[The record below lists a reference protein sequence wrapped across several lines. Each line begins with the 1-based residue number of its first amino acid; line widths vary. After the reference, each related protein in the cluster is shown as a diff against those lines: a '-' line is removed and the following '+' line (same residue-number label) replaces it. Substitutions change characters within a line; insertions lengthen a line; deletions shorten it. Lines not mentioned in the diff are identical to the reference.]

1 MISLELKFFANVGN
15 YVPEKYC
22 GQQNCSCQDQ
32 SLMAK
37 SELGETMKM
46 AQSLYLKHRW
56 SSYSLK
62 GIHFPNKPVFIFKNL
77 LQ

>member
-46 AQSLYLKHRW
+46 AQSLFLKHR
-56 SSYSLK
+56 
-62 GIHFPNKPVFIFKNL
+62 
-77 LQ
+77 